1 MKNFK
6 DKKTKEPYLQIKIQ
20 TMSTDE
26 NKLKLLRNESFIE
39 PVIRNPFV
47 SKIKFTPLDRV
58 KVRIFVLVLVSLSN
72 LSLKHACKNLQMWNR
87 TMMSG

>member
-1 MKNFK
+1 
-6 DKKTKEPYLQIKIQ
+6 
-20 TMSTDE
+20 MSTDE

-58 KVRIFVLVLVSLSN
+58 KVRIFVLVLASLSN
-72 LSLKHACKNLQMWNR
+72 LSLKYACKNLQMWNR

>member
-1 MKNFK
+1 
-6 DKKTKEPYLQIKIQ
+6 
-20 TMSTDE
+20 MSTDE

-58 KVRIFVLVLVSLSN
+58 KVSILCKLSDSLPDREYR
-72 LSLKHACKNLQMWNR
+72 LII
-87 TMMSG
+87 